1 MGGGVGVGVFHNCQG
16 ELFVELG
23 PQKKRIACFIAGCD
37 PRTFFYSGGV
47 PPGLSGGEGEGS
59 G

>member
-1 MGGGVGVGVFHNCQG
+1 MGVGVFHNCQG